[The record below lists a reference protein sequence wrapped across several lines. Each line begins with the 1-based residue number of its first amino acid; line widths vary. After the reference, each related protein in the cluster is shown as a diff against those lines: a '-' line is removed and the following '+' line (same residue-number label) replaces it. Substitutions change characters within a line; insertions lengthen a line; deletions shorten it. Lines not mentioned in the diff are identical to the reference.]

1 MPLGPQF
8 YASVFEKTID
18 IIDEYFEINFAN
30 RYDGTIRTFPR
41 ISPGLEQLWKA
52 GSPDFDQRLEA
63 TLQTIRHRADVLIS
77 PADDGGY
84 FVSVTVYKELEDLPK
99 PVRQTAGAASFRS
112 DTTVE
117 RQFEVIDP
125 TVFESNWI
133 PIGRD
138 IPLEQEILQQIKKCM
153 WQRQLHG
160 ECRALAHQALDADA
174 AVVLLDDLP
183 ANAQA
188 QAAAAVA
195 VLVGLLGRVK
205 RLEDQAAAAPG
216 GCRRRVSAMRI
227 SAICVL
233 RVFAH
238 LDAQPAAARHGL
250 AGVDDQVQ
258 QDLLDLAAH
267 HGRLGP
273 ALELLLDLH
282 AVLAQVLFGQD
293 QHFLHQGD
301 QVGHFAVGG
310 VVAGEAEHAVD
321 DGGGAGCP

>member
-1 MPLGPQF
+1 VLALTACGCATGPLLDNPGILRPGPSSAIENPIYVPLGPQS

-18 IIDEYFEINFAN
+18 IIDEYFEIAYAN

-112 DTTVE
+112 DNTVE

-133 PIGRD
+133 PLGRD

-153 WQRQLHG
+153 
-160 ECRALAHQALDADA
+160 
-174 AVVLLDDLP
+174 
-183 ANAQA
+183 
-188 QAAAAVA
+188 
-195 VLVGLLGRVK
+195 
-205 RLEDQAAAAPG
+205 
-216 GCRRRVSAMRI
+216 
-227 SAICVL
+227 
-233 RVFAH
+233 
-238 LDAQPAAARHGL
+238 
-250 AGVDDQVQ
+250 
-258 QDLLDLAAH
+258 
-267 HGRLGP
+267 
-273 ALELLLDLH
+273 
-282 AVLAQVLFGQD
+282 
-293 QHFLHQGD
+293 
-301 QVGHFAVGG
+301 
-310 VVAGEAEHAVD
+310 
-321 DGGGAGCP
+321 